1 MNKYKLVET
10 KDIKKI
16 PKILREK
23 SKEITTTSCLLLDL
37 AKQMKKIMKENKG
50 VGISAIQV
58 GVPVRML
65 VVKNCGQDM
74 IFINPDIIRMS
85 RHEVVYSEGC
95 LSFPE
100 VFREISR
107 PEKIKVKAKNENFE
121 DLEIEAEGLVAR
133 TLEHEIDHLN
143 GIVFLDRVGD

>member
-23 SKEITTTSCLLLDL
+23 SKEITEITPELLDL